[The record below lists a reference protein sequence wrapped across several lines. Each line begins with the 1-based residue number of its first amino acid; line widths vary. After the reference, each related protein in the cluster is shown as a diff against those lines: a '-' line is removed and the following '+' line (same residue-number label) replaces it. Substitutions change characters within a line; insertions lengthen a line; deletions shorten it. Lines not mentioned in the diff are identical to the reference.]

1 MRASWAMPSASSI
14 WAAACMVPQSDWLP
28 MMIPTDGA
36 LLRFAMVAGVFPTK
50 RRSIGTANPKE
61 SADLTLVNHSLRR
74 INEILNDTALGCS
87 GEGGPDESRT
97 EQSSPLRAFGGPDRL
112 CPPDRGGR
120 RGGFYPAR
128 HLRRQR
134 ARDSGER
141 IHPQGARSHHGLDER
156 GGQLASRVGWHQEP
170 SG

>member
-28 MMIPTDGA
+28 MMMPTDGA
-36 LLRFAMVAGVFPTK
+36 LLRFAMRFGGFLTK

-74 INEILNDTALGCS
+74 INEILNATALGCRA
-87 GEGGPDESRT
+87 EGGPDESRT
-97 EQSSPLRAFGGPDRL
+97 EQSIPPRALGGANRL

-120 RGGFYPAR
+120 GGRCRPAR
-128 HLRRQR
+128 HLRGQR
-134 ARDSGER
+134 AGN
-141 IHPQGARSHHGLDER
+141 
-156 GGQLASRVGWHQEP
+156 
-170 SG
+170 